1 MMRRL
6 MIAAAVVHV
15 GVLAAVLVRPATA
28 SQERPLDPMVIAW
41 DKGPDTVDV
50 SKYSVEM
57 KKKFKVFE
65 TICSRCHTLARA
77 VNCDFALEDEWER
90 YIKRMMRRGR
100 GLITPDVAQEA
111 FEFAVYDSKL
121 RKRDLYE
128 KKLAT
133 SRQQQDLLA
142 Q

>member
-6 MIAAAVVHV
+6 MIAAAAVHF
-15 GVLAAVLVRPATA
+15 GVLAAVLAWPASA
-28 SQERPLDPMVIAW
+28 QERPLDPVVIAW
-41 DKGPDTVDV
+41 DKGPDTIDV
-50 SKYSVEM
+50 AKYPAEM
-57 KKKFKVFE
+57 KKKFKSFE
-65 TICSRCHTLARA
+65 ALCGRCHTLARA
-77 VNCDFALEDEWER
+77 INCDFVLEDEWER

-100 GLITPDVAQEA
+100 GLITPEQGLEV

-128 KKLAT
+128 KKLAANQQ
-133 SRQQQDLLA
+133 RQLLA